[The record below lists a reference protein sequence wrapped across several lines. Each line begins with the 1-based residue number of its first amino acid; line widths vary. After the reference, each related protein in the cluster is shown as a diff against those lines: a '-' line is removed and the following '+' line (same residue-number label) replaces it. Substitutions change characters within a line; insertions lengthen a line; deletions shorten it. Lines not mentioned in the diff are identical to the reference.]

1 MSENKA
7 IRVSHVTKMYK
18 LFDKKA
24 DRIWDAI
31 GLGRGRYEEK
41 YALRDL
47 DFQIDKG
54 ETIGIIGTNGAGKST
69 LLKIITGIVYPT
81 TGEIEVDGRISA
93 LLELGAGFNYE
104 YTGLENIYLNGL
116 MTGLSRKEVDEKLD
130 AVLEFADIGKYI
142 YQPVKSYSSGMFVRL
157 AFAVAINVDPDILI
171 VDEALSVGDVF
182 FQAKCYKKF
191 EEFKRLGKTI
201 LFVSHDLS
209 TITRYCDRA
218 ILLNQGHLLSSGKP
232 GDMVELY
239 KKVLAGAADVGDIE
253 SGGDIKRTNQT
264 EGIRDATAGDEL
276 WRSHFAINPMVDEY
290 GDGSA
295 KITDFGIFDDKGL
308 VTDTIHKGT
317 VFTIRTK
324 TEFLKE
330 VADPI
335 FTFSFKNT
343 QGVSITGTNT
353 MYEGKVTGV
362 AKEGDCFV
370 AEFEQKMNLQSGE
383 YLLSISCT
391 GYAAGQM
398 HVYYRLYDVISV
410 TVVSSQDTVG
420 FYDMF
425 SDTRVY
431 KNGDELC
438 F

>member
-1 MSENKA
+1 MSYKSA
-7 IRVSHVTKMYK
+7 IRVAGVSKMYK
-18 LFDKKA
+18 LFDKRS

-47 DFQIDKG
+47 SFEIEKG

-69 LLKIITGIVYPT
+69 LLKMITGVVYPT
-81 TGEIEVDGRISA
+81 AGEIEVDGKISA
-93 LLELGAGFNYE
+93 LLELGAGFNHE

-116 MTGLSRKEVDEKLD
+116 MTGLSRKEVDARLND
-130 AVLEFADIGKYI
+130 VLEFADIGKYI

-182 FQAKCYKKF
+182 FQAKCYRKF
-191 EEFKRLGKTI
+191 EEFKQLGKTI

-218 ILLNQGHLLSSGKP
+218 ILLNQGHMLASGKP
-232 GDMVELY
+232 GDMVDLY
-239 KKVLAGAADVGDIE
+239 KKVLAGAADVEDIE
-253 SGGDIKRTNQT
+253 AGGDIKQTNQT
-264 EGIRDATAGDEL
+264 EGIREAAADDGL
-276 WRSHFAINPMVDEY
+276 WRSHFSINPMVDEY

-295 KITDFGIFDDKGL
+295 RITDFGIFDEKGL
-308 VTDTIHKGT
+308 ITETIQKGT
-317 VFTIRTK
+317 RFTIRTK

-330 VADPI
+330 VQDPI
-335 FTFSFKNT
+335 FTFAFKNT
-343 QGVSITGTNT
+343 QGISITGTNT
-353 MYEGKVTGV
+353 MYEGRITGR
-362 AKEGDCFV
+362 ALEGDSYV
-370 AEFEQKMNLQSGE
+370 AEFSQEMNLQSGE

-391 GYAAGQM
+391 GYAGGQM
-398 HVYYRLYDVISV
+398 HVYYRLYNVISV

-420 FYDMF
+420 FYDMN
-425 SDTRVY
+425 SDTKVF
-431 KNGDELC
+431 KNGEELC
-438 F
+438 